1 MVKMKWRRRL
11 FPCMSNLNENEGG
24 GGGGSVMKRNEG
36 RSLLLLL
43 SCGER
48 REG

>member
-1 MVKMKWRRRL
+1 MREV
-11 FPCMSNLNENEGG
+11 E
-24 GGGGSVMKRNEG
+24 GGGSVMKRNEG

-43 SCGER
+43 LSCGER